1 MSYLQLSFYSA
12 FTLSSLGLAFH
23 RTHLISA
30 LLCLESMMLSM
41 YIALAMWPIQTQSS
55 VSTILPILML
65 TFSACE
71 AGAGLA
77 LLVASTRTHGS
88 DHLHNFNLLQC

>member
-1 MSYLQLSFYSA
+1 MTLFHLSFYSA
-12 FTLSSLGLAFH
+12 FTLSGLGLAFH

-41 YIALAMWPIQTQSS
+41 YVALSMWPIQTQSS
-55 VSTILPILML
+55 SSTILPILML

-71 AGAGLA
+71 AGTGLA

>member
-1 MSYLQLSFYSA
+1 MSLLHLSFYSS
-12 FTLSSLGLAFH
+12 FTLSCLGLAFH

-41 YIALAMWPIQTQSS
+41 YIALSIWPVETQTTSI
-55 VSTILPILML
+55 TLTPMFML

-77 LLVASTRTHGS
+77 MLVASTRTHGS
-88 DHLHNFNLLQC
+88 DHLHNLNLLQC

>member
-1 MSYLQLSFYSA
+1 MTALHLSFYSA

-41 YIALAMWPIQTQSS
+41 YVGLTMWPIQTQTASF
-55 VSTILPILML
+55 TLLPILML
-65 TFSACE
+65 AFSACE
-71 AGAGLA
+71 AGTGLA

-88 DHLHNFNLLQC
+88 DHLRNFNLLQC

>member
-1 MSYLQLSFYSA
+1 MSPLHFSFYTA

-41 YIALAMWPIQTQSS
+41 FISLSIWPIENLTPSFML
-55 VSTILPILML
+55 VPILML
-65 TFSACE
+65 AFSACE
-71 AGAGLA
+71 AGTGLA
-77 LLVASTRTHGS
+77 MLVASSRTHGS
-88 DHLHNFNLLQC
+88 DHLHNLNLLQC

>member
-1 MSYLQLSFYSA
+1 MTPLHLSFYSA
-12 FTLSSLGLAFH
+12 FTLCGLGLAFH

-30 LLCLESMMLSM
+30 LLCLEGMMLSM
-41 YIALAMWPIQTQSS
+41 YIALTMWPIQTQM
-55 VSTILPILML
+55 STATLMPILML

-71 AGAGLA
+71 AGVGLA

>member
-1 MSYLQLSFYSA
+1 MSLLHLCFYSS
-12 FTLSSLGLAFH
+12 FTLSCLGLAFH

-41 YIALAMWPIQTQSS
+41 YIALAIWPIEAQMT
-55 VSTILPILML
+55 STTLTPVFML

-71 AGAGLA
+71 AGTGLA
-77 LLVASTRTHGS
+77 MLVASTRTHGS
-88 DHLHNFNLLQC
+88 DHLHNLNLLQC

>member
-1 MSYLQLSFYSA
+1 MTLLHLSFYSA
-12 FTLSSLGLAFH
+12 FTLSTLGLAFH

-41 YIALAMWPIQTQSS
+41 YIALSMWPIQTQSS
-55 VSTILPILML
+55 SSTLLPILML

-71 AGAGLA
+71 AGTGLA

-88 DHLHNFNLLQC
+88 DHLHNFNLLRC

>member
-1 MSYLQLSFYSA
+1 MAITHLSFYSA

-23 RTHLISA
+23 RTHLVSA

-41 YIALAMWPIQTQSS
+41 YMALSIWPAENQAASS
-55 VSTILPILML
+55 TLMPILML

-71 AGAGLA
+71 ASTGLA
-77 LLVASTRTHGS
+77 TLVASTRTHGS
-88 DHLHNFNLLQC
+88 DHLHTLNMLQC

>member
-1 MSYLQLSFYSA
+1 MTPLHLSFYAA
-12 FTLSSLGLAFH
+12 FTLSALGLAFH

-41 YIALAMWPIQTQSS
+41 YVALSMWPIQTQTSS
-55 VSTILPILML
+55 STLLPILML

-71 AGAGLA
+71 AGTGLA

>member
-1 MSYLQLSFYSA
+1 MSIMHLNFYFA

-41 YIALAMWPIQTQSS
+41 YIALSIWPVETQTTSS
-55 VSTILPILML
+55 TLMPMLML

-71 AGAGLA
+71 AGTGLA
-77 LLVASTRTHGS
+77 MLVASTRTHGS
-88 DHLHNFNLLQC
+88 DHLHNLNLLQC

>member
-41 YIALAMWPIQTQSS
+41 YVALAMWPIQTQSS
-55 VSTILPILML
+55 ISTILPILML

>member
-1 MSYLQLSFYSA
+1 MSLLHLCFYSA
-12 FTLSSLGLAFH
+12 FTLSGLGLAFH

-30 LLCLESMMLSM
+30 LLCLEGMMLSM
-41 YIALAMWPIQTQSS
+41 YVALAMWPIQTHTSS
-55 VSTILPILML
+55 ATILPILML
-65 TFSACE
+65 AFSACE

-88 DHLHNFNLLQC
+88 DHLHNFNLLRC

>member
-1 MSYLQLSFYSA
+1 MSYLHLSFYSA
-12 FTLSSLGLAFH
+12 FALSSLGLAFH

-41 YIALAMWPIQTQSS
+41 YVALAMWPIQTQSS
-55 VSTILPILML
+55 ISSILPIIML

-71 AGAGLA
+71 AGTGLA

>member
-1 MSYLQLSFYSA
+1 MSYLHFSFYSA

-23 RTHLISA
+23 RTHLVSA

-41 YIALAMWPIQTQSS
+41 YVALAMWPIEMQSS
-55 VSTILPILML
+55 SSTILPIIML

-71 AGAGLA
+71 AGTGLA

>member
-1 MSYLQLSFYSA
+1 MSYLHLSFYSA
-12 FTLSSLGLAFH
+12 FALSSLGLAFH

-41 YIALAMWPIQTQSS
+41 YVALAMWPIQTQTSM
-55 VSTILPILML
+55 STILPILML

-71 AGAGLA
+71 AGTGLA

-88 DHLHNFNLLQC
+88 DHLHNFNLLKC

>member
-1 MSYLQLSFYSA
+1 MTLLHLSFYSA

-41 YIALAMWPIQTQSS
+41 YIALSMWPIQTQTSS
-55 VSTILPILML
+55 STILPIIML

-71 AGAGLA
+71 AGTGLA

>member
-1 MSYLQLSFYSA
+1 MSYLHLSFYSA

-41 YIALAMWPIQTQSS
+41 YIALAMWPIQMQSS
-55 VSTILPILML
+55 ISTILPIIML

-71 AGAGLA
+71 AGTGLA

>member
-1 MSYLQLSFYSA
+1 MSLSHFSFYSA
-12 FTLSSLGLAFH
+12 FAFSSLGLAFH

-41 YIALAMWPIQTQSS
+41 YIPLSTWSVENQMSSFTLAP
-55 VSTILPILML
+55 VLML

-71 AGAGLA
+71 AGTGLA
-77 LLVASTRTHGS
+77 MLVASTRTHGS
-88 DHLHNFNLLQC
+88 DHLHNLNLLQC

>member
-1 MSYLQLSFYSA
+1 MTALHLSFYSA

-41 YIALAMWPIQTQSS
+41 YIGLTMWPIQTQTASF
-55 VSTILPILML
+55 TLLPILML
-65 TFSACE
+65 AFSACE
-71 AGAGLA
+71 AGTGLA

-88 DHLHNFNLLQC
+88 DHLRNFNLLQC

>member
-1 MSYLQLSFYSA
+1 MSLTHLSFYSA

-41 YIALAMWPIQTQSS
+41 YIALSLWPIENQTPSL
-55 VSTILPILML
+55 TLAPMLML

-71 AGAGLA
+71 AGTGLA
-77 LLVASTRTHGS
+77 MLVASTRTHGS
-88 DHLHNFNLLQC
+88 DHLHNLNLLQC